1 MLLIHEGRRDVRG
14 SSGLAFS
21 VLVRP
26 SRVGRL
32 LGWALLG
39 TFWGVGVLGRAG
51 SVFCLGCDSDGG
63 VTCVGAGTG
72 LFAVSGAGWV
82 GGSLVFGSG
91 DLVSLEIEAV
101 DEACFRC

>member
-1 MLLIHEGRRDVRG
+1 MSGGVCCGCGVDRCGAPCEEEEKRELMLLIHDGRRDARG

-51 SVFCLGCDSDGG
+51 SVFCPGCDSDGG
-63 VTCVGAGTG
+63 VTCVGAG
-72 LFAVSGAGWV
+72 LFTVSGAG
-82 GGSLVFGSG
+82 
-91 DLVSLEIEAV
+91 
-101 DEACFRC
+101 